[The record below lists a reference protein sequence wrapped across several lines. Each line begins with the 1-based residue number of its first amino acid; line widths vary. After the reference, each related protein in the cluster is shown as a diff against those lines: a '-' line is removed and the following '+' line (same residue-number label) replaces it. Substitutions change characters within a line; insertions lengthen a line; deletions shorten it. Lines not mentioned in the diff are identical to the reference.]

1 MDAMTERLADI
12 YNYRAVE
19 PGLATSGQ
27 PDEEDLAAIAAAGYE
42 AVVNLALHDDPRYS
56 LADEAGTVRSLNLKY
71 EHIPVIFTEPTYE
84 NLNAFFAAMAL
95 YRSKRRWVHCAA
107 NKRASTFIG
116 LYLHIVEGH
125 SIESAFATERS
136 VWEPNPV
143 WAAFKVRMLA
153 TYPPPRARE

>member
-1 MDAMTERLADI
+1 MTERLADI
-12 YNYRAVE
+12 YNYRVVG

-42 AVVNLALHDDPRYS
+42 LVVNLALHDDPRYS
-56 LADEAGTVRSLNLKY
+56 LTDEPGMVRSLNMRY
-71 EHIPVIFTEPTYE
+71 EHIPVIFTEPTHE
-84 NLNAFFAAMAL
+84 NLNAFFAGMAL

-107 NKRASTFIG
+107 NKRVSTFMG
-116 LYLHIVEGH
+116 LYLHLVEGH

-136 VWEPNPV
+136 VWEPNSV
-143 WAAFKVRMLA
+143 WAEFKARMLA